1 MDKKT
6 ILVTGGAGFIGSH
19 VCDRLLKEGHK
30 VICLDNLNNY
40 YSPTRKIENIKHN
53 IDNPN
58 FNLQILSITKKEH
71 MEEVFKEQKI
81 DVVIHLAARAG
92 VRPSIEH
99 PLWYQETNV
108 DGTVNLLEL
117 SKEYKVKKFIF
128 GSSSSVYGENKKIPF
143 AEEDDVNNPI
153 SPYAASKKAC
163 ELFCYTYS
171 YLTGL
176 EVACLRFFTVYG
188 PRGRPEM
195 AIYLFTKW
203 ITEGT
208 PIMMFGEGDTMRDYT
223 YISDIVDGI
232 IASIDANYKYE
243 IINLGNSNPVKL
255 KEIISII
262 EKATGKKAKI
272 EKKPIPKGDVPL
284 TYADL
289 KKARRILNYE
299 PKISIEEGIKKFYSW
314 YKEEIIK
321 KNIK

>member
-1 MDKKT
+1 MNNKT

-19 VCDRLLKEGHK
+19 VCDRLLELGHK

-40 YSPTRKIENIKHN
+40 YSPATKIENIKHN
-53 IDNPN
+53 ISNPN
-58 FNLQILSITKKEH
+58 FILQVLSITKKEH
-71 MEEVFKEQKI
+71 MKEVFKTYNI

-117 SKEYKVKKFIF
+117 SKQHKVKKFIF

-143 AEEDDVNNPI
+143 SEIDDVNNPI

-176 EVACLRFFTVYG
+176 DIACLRFFTVYG

-203 ITEGT
+203 IMEGT
-208 PIMMFGEGDTMRDYT
+208 AISMFGDGETMRDYT
-223 YISDIVDGI
+223 YISDIVNGI
-232 IASIDANYKYE
+232 VSCIDVNFKYE
-243 IINLGNSNPVKL
+243 IINLGNSNPIKL
-255 KEIISII
+255 KNLVSTI
-262 EKATGKKAKI
+262 EKITGKKAKI
-272 EKKPIPKGDVPL
+272 EQKPIPKGDVPL

-289 KKARRILNYE
+289 TKAKRLLNYE
-299 PKISIEEGIKKFYSW
+299 PKVSIEEGIKNFYEW
-314 YKEEIIK
+314 FKTNK
-321 KNIK
+321 Q

>member
-1 MDKKT
+1 MNNKT

-19 VCDRLLKEGHK
+19 VCDRLLELGHK

-40 YSPTRKIENIKHN
+40 YSPATKIENIKHN
-53 IDNPN
+53 ISNPN
-58 FNLQILSITKKEH
+58 FILQVLSITKKEH
-71 MEEVFKEQKI
+71 MKEVFKTYNI

-117 SKEYKVKKFIF
+117 SKQHKVKKFIF

-143 AEEDDVNNPI
+143 SEIDDVNNPI

-176 EVACLRFFTVYG
+176 DIACLRFFTVYG

-203 ITEGT
+203 IMEGT
-208 PIMMFGEGDTMRDYT
+208 AISMFGDGETMRDYT
-223 YISDIVDGI
+223 YISDIVNGI
-232 IASIDANYKYE
+232 VSCIDVNFKYE
-243 IINLGNSNPVKL
+243 IINLGNSNPIKL
-255 KEIISII
+255 KNLVSTI
-262 EKATGKKAKI
+262 EKITGKKAKI
-272 EKKPIPKGDVPL
+272 EQKPIPKGDVPL

-289 KKARRILNYE
+289 TKAKRLLDYE
-299 PKISIEEGIKKFYSW
+299 PKVSIEEGIKNFYEW
-314 YKEEIIK
+314 FKTNK
-321 KNIK
+321 Q

>member
-1 MDKKT
+1 MNNKT

-19 VCDRLLKEGHK
+19 VCDRLLELGHK

-40 YSPTRKIENIKHN
+40 YSPATKIENIKHN
-53 IDNPN
+53 ISNPN
-58 FNLQILSITKKEH
+58 FILQVLSITKKEH
-71 MEEVFKEQKI
+71 MKEVFKTYNI

-117 SKEYKVKKFIF
+117 SKQHKVKKFIF

-143 AEEDDVNNPI
+143 SEIDDVNNPI

-176 EVACLRFFTVYG
+176 DIACLRFFTVYG

-203 ITEGT
+203 IMEGT
-208 PIMMFGEGDTMRDYT
+208 AISMFGDGETMRDYT
-223 YISDIVDGI
+223 YISDIVNGI
-232 IASIDANYKYE
+232 VSCIDVN
-243 IINLGNSNPVKL
+243 
-255 KEIISII
+255 
-262 EKATGKKAKI
+262 
-272 EKKPIPKGDVPL
+272 
-284 TYADL
+284 
-289 KKARRILNYE
+289 
-299 PKISIEEGIKKFYSW
+299 
-314 YKEEIIK
+314 
-321 KNIK
+321 